1 MADQWTDIIK
11 DSQESRFDRLKGV
24 NTKIVETGNS
34 NKQEALQEIVQKRMD
49 DGSSTFRQG
58 RIRRFAD
65 SSIDVGLN
73 VGQDLAENASTITYG
88 IVKGVQGPEEAIE
101 KYRIQ
106 SAQNPKLRNLFG
118 LETKLDPL
126 TVEIGNYVEEY
137 NVSDK
142 EALAMIRERNF
153 LREDTSRTRATYQN
167 KLERDAL
174 NFYNNWTD
182 KVGALSFI
190 VPPPRPYGEPFD
202 KAWKDSD
209 YAKKYKIDDPEGIA
223 GNLVLG
229 IGKLVAVT
237 KFLSS
242 LKNPIKLSKSYKTLE
257 KELGKT
263 KAGKIKKA
271 ADDGKL
277 GKAIQLSS
285 KVGTGAGKLAV
296 AGIVAGEVAFD
307 PREENLADFVAAIP
321 EDYQKGGEDKNV
333 FQNILFPTLGAMVSL
348 SETLQDNPD
357 DSAAKIRLKSIATNA
372 IGNVIVG
379 GLFAGLF
386 KGTGALSAQ
395 VPIPDNV
402 KNFVKDRVTTKNMK
416 DRERAEL
423 EVERIEKEG
432 LNTVPDETTSA
443 SPEDILLP
451 KVKADPAD
459 EADMEFININTSKL
473 DDEGGVEKVLNDIKK
488 QADEGKVFNFEGRG
502 KSSWGKTKQGSD
514 ELFEENLDDVM
525 KAVEKQRLTP
535 ELVNF
540 MRELLVIQTESLG
553 RARDAVLK
561 AAKER
566 GYVTPQEEG
575 LLLLESARFSKI
587 LNNLTG
593 MTSNAGRVLDAFKM
607 PIQGTKL
614 KKMEDLVKLNRST
627 VEDLTRKNI
636 LDRAGERT
644 FSRAGDII
652 DFAKQLE
659 DINIYKDLPNKFK
672 DGFFRD
678 SAKKITAYMYNSL
691 LADSTTAQVNFYGS
705 GAIQFAET
713 YLTRTLAYG
722 IGVAKTAV
730 GKTKFLGYE
739 GPDNRLKAGQVAS
752 RAVGGLHG
760 LVVGAVQFGRAFVRG
775 DMLPEL
781 KAGGEEIDRL
791 AKSQGFTPF
800 SIETGFVDGKPRIM
814 PAQQTKE
821 AFGKIAESAITAKN
835 YAVKAYNAVKKGEVG
850 EAISSGLGAIG
861 NTARVGLRGLNIGF
875 GTVISVPMRT
885 LLGGDA
891 MMKQIAKTAHLY
903 EEGYVSASKKYNPEG
918 KIINVSA
925 VKETAKITKHV
936 NEYVANPTSAA
947 NQRALDVAAIDT
959 FTNTNILADKIQDII
974 GKPGDFTH
982 FITRPFI
989 PFVQTVTNLY
999 DRALLYSPLAPM
1011 KNEFRK
1017 DLMLG
1022 GEKADIAVARMAVGT
1037 GLVTMGYQG
1046 SSGFLKEYS
1055 AVARERDIEI
1065 TGTGISVNYPFLQT
1079 RKAGGWHAT
1088 SIELINP
1095 KTGKREAREFS
1106 RLDPFAFQIA
1116 MGADLDDIIN
1126 MIQYNKETLPYYDNI
1141 DILKA
1146 AVSAMSIS
1154 AYKNILERN
1163 PLLQGM
1169 EAMGSA
1175 FLDTQR
1181 GLEGDVVSPGQR
1193 ALRAFADPVLSIFT
1207 NALGRRI
1214 DREGFLGWDQIMDE
1228 NHTGYLRDTHLL
1240 MDKLKFMAHSHAA
1253 VAGFGEWSRET
1264 LNIDDIPFKF
1274 NIISGEMVV
1283 DENARIKDKNFWEVL
1298 TAVSKRHVIKDNKV
1312 ANELI
1317 ALGFSKK
1324 RTNPVLKRTYEGNPL
1339 SINLLERQGD
1349 LLAFEMDLS
1358 NNFREKFSFYMNSP
1372 AYKQMTINNDILG
1385 KKEFAQKA
1393 WREALDVVTNNAF
1406 HDALQHADQ
1415 TPSEDIL
1422 INGNDR
1428 IVAKEILDNRETW
1441 QSRR

>member
-1 MADQWTDIIK
+1 MSSSEAYLNILKEDNKKQVNRIK
-11 DSQESRFDRLKGV
+11 TVKQKVVG
-24 NTKIVETGNS
+24 TGNPD
-34 NKQEALQEIVQKRMD
+34 KQEALQEIVQERMD
-49 DGSSTFRQG
+49 DDSSTFRQG

-73 VGQDLAENASTITYG
+73 VGQDLAENASTIAYG
-88 IVKGVQGPEEAIE
+88 IVKGVKGPEEAIQ

-190 VPPPRPYGEPFD
+190 IPPPRPYGEPFD

-237 KFLSS
+237 KFLGS
-242 LKNPIKLSKSYKTLE
+242 LKNPLQASKSYKTLQ
-257 KELGKT
+257 KEWGKT

-285 KVGTGAGKLAV
+285 KVGTGVGKLAV
-296 AGIVAGEVAFD
+296 AGIVAGELAFD

-386 KGTGALSAQ
+386 KGTGALSSQ
-395 VPIPDNV
+395 VAVPDKVKDFV
-402 KNFVKDRVTTKNMK
+402 KNRVTTKNMK
-416 DRERAEL
+416 DSERAEL

-443 SPEDILLP
+443 SPEDIIFN

-473 DDEGGVEKVLNDIKK
+473 DDDGGVEKVLDDMKR

-502 KSSWGKTKQGSD
+502 KSTWGKT
-514 ELFEENLDDVM
+514 NLDSEELAKENIADIE
-525 KAVEKQRLTP
+525 KAVEKGILNPQ
-535 ELVNF
+535 LVDF
-540 MRELLVIQTESLG
+540 MRKLLVIRADELG

-575 LLLLESARFSKI
+575 LLLLESARFTKT
-587 LNNLTG
+587 LNHLTG

-607 PIQGTKL
+607 PIKGSKL

-627 VEDLTRKNI
+627 VEALTRKGI
-636 LDRAGERT
+636 VDRAGERT

-659 DINIYKDLPNKFK
+659 DINIYKDLPDKFK

-678 SAKKITAYMYNSL
+678 AAKKITAYMYNSIL
-691 LADSTTAQVNFYGS
+691 SDSTTAQVNFYGS
-705 GAIQFAET
+705 GALQLAET
-713 YLTRTLAYG
+713 YLVRPIAYG
-722 IGVAKTAV
+722 LGAAKTAV

-760 LVVGAVQFGRAFVRG
+760 LVVGAAQFGRAFLRG

-800 SIETGFVDGKPRIM
+800 SIETGFVDGKPKIM

-821 AFGKIAESAITAKN
+821 AFGRIAESAITAKD

-875 GTVISVPMRT
+875 GAVISIPMRT
-885 LLGGDA
+885 LIGGDA

-903 EEGYVSASKKYNPEG
+903 EEAYVSASKKYNPEG

-925 VKETAKITKHV
+925 VKETAKIAKHV
-936 NEYVANPTSAA
+936 NEYVANPSAAA

-959 FTNTNILADKIQDII
+959 FTNTNVLADKIQDVI
-974 GKPGDFTH
+974 GKPGDFSH

-999 DRALLYSPLAPM
+999 DRALLYSPFAPM
-1011 KNEFRK
+1011 KKEFRE

-1046 SSGFLKEYS
+1046 TSGFLQEYS
-1055 AVARERDIEI
+1055 ALAKERDITL

-1088 SIELINP
+1088 SMELINP
-1095 KTGKREAREFS
+1095 RTGKREAREYS

-1116 MGADLDDIIN
+1116 MGADIHDIIS

-1141 DILKA
+1141 DVLMA
-1146 AVSAMSIS
+1146 GVSAMSIS
-1154 AYKNILERN
+1154 TYKNILERN
-1163 PLLQGM
+1163 PLLQGV
-1169 EAMGSA
+1169 EAIGSA
-1175 FLDTQR
+1175 FLGTQR
-1181 GLEGDVVSPGQR
+1181 GLEGDVPSPGQR
-1193 ALRAFADPVLSIFT
+1193 AVKAFGDPVISIFT

-1214 DREGFLGWDQIMDE
+1214 DREGFLGWDQIEQE
-1228 NHTGYLRDTHLL
+1228 NHTGYLRDTHLF
-1240 MDKLKFMAHSHAA
+1240 MDKLKYAAHTHAA
-1253 VAGFGEWSRET
+1253 VFGFGKWSREA
-1264 LNIDDIPFKF
+1264 LDIDDIPYKF
-1274 NIISGEMVV
+1274 NVISGKFQVN
-1283 DENARIKDKNFWEVL
+1283 ENARIKDKTFWDAI
-1298 TAVSKRHVIKDNKV
+1298 TAVSKVHVIEDDKV
-1312 ANELI
+1312 ANELV
-1317 ALGFSKK
+1317 ALNFSK
-1324 RTNPVLKRTYEGNPL
+1324 RRINPFITLEGQNMTLKNGPFLHYQKHL
-1339 SINLLERQGD
+1339 SG
-1349 LLAFEMDLS
+1349 A
-1358 NNFREKFSFYMNSP
+1358 FREKFSFYMNSP
-1372 AYKQMTINNDILG
+1372 TYRQMTINNDITG

-1393 WREALDVVTNNAF
+1393 WEEALKTAKEGAF
-1406 HDALQHADQ
+1406 HQENFVRHQDPENDALQTGQDKEVLKA
-1415 TPSEDIL
+1415 I
-1422 INGNDR
+1422 IN
-1428 IVAKEILDNRETW
+1428 NRETW